1 MNENKGNQPST
12 SDEIDLGQLFK
23 LIGKGFQEV
32 FKSFLRLFVYFRRNA
47 LPILGVAVLG
57 VIIGLLL
64 DTFIAKKQKLEVIVK
79 PNMESKDY
87 LYDVVAEVES
97 NLRAKN
103 RSFFSNIGVDIDNF
117 DDFGVQIEPVTEKKG
132 IEDEDLEFL
141 KLLEGFESSGI
152 VSDVIRAEIVNR
164 SALNHRITFFYG
176 PSGQGVK
183 FAESVMEYINSN
195 PFFNQLLEITRAN
208 NKIRIEKNEDLLKQV
223 DNLIEAYTNNLS
235 DSSSKASDGR
245 LVLETED
252 NLDVTGLL
260 GLKSSL
266 IRDIENTR
274 LRLIEQEQAVRV
286 INFGRGKEMVH
297 LLFGDNGFRIPIL
310 FVSIYLIFSML
321 LFFHRKSKEMNL

>member
-1 MNENKGNQPST
+1 MAEPGTKQPET

-32 FKSFLRLFVYFRRNA
+32 FKFFLRLFVYFRKNA

-57 VIIGLLL
+57 VVIGLLL
-64 DTFIAKKQKLEVIVK
+64 DTYIAKKQKLEVIVK

-103 RSFFSNIGVDIDNF
+103 HTFFNNLGVDIDNF
-117 DDFGVQIEPVTEKKG
+117 DDFGIQIEPVTEKKK

-164 SALNHRITFFYG
+164 SSLNHRITFFYG

-183 FAESVMEYINSN
+183 FAGAVMDYINSN
-195 PFFNQLLEITRAN
+195 PFFNELMEITRAN
-208 NKIRIEKNEDLLKQV
+208 NKIRIEKNENLLKQV
-223 DNLIEAYTNNLS
+223 DDLIEAYTSNLS

-297 LLFGDNGFRIPIL
+297 LLFGENGFRIPIL
-310 FVSIYLIFSML
+310 FVAVYLIISML